1 MSKPHIRQELSELE
15 ADLRKEIGALLET
28 KQQAVE
34 VTDCSLSELIDK
46 LTEIKLSEH
55 PLYHKLLRLDAA
67 ACQLDIG
74 LYGLCSDCETEI
86 ETQRLLDDPTEQ
98 RCASCAEHYKHEH
111 GLELR
116 LSH

>member
-1 MSKPHIRQELSELE
+1 MSRPHIRQELSELE
-15 ADLRKEIGALLET
+15 TDLRKEIGVLLET
-28 KQQAVE
+28 EQQAFNF
-34 VTDCSLSELIDK
+34 TGCSLSELIDK

-67 ACQLDIG
+67 ACQLDLG
-74 LYGLCSDCETEI
+74 LYGLCSDCEAEI
-86 ETQRLLDDPTEQ
+86 ETQRLLSDPTEQ
-98 RCASCAEHYKHEH
+98 RCASCAEHHKHEH